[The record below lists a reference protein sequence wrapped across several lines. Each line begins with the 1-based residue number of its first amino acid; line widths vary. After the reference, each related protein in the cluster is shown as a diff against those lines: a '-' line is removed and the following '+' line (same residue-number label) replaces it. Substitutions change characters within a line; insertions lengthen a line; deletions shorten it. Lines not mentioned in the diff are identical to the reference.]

1 MKHILTVVIAFIV
14 LVSCKEEKIASDETA
29 VLQTETVV
37 KLQDIAYESFGKKI
51 TALDAITAKR
61 MAVRYAKMTVG
72 DSIDAKMSAKID
84 EVCQAKGCW
93 MKLDLPNGEQVM
105 VKFKD
110 YEFFMP
116 KDISGREVI
125 INGKAYVNEVPVDE
139 QRHYA
144 EDGGA
149 TPEEIA
155 KITVPKKTYSFLADG
170 VLLNVK

>member
-1 MKHILTVVIAFIV
+1 MKQIISILILAIV
-14 LVSCKEEKIASDETA
+14 LISCKNDAKQTEDLA
-29 VLQTETVV
+29 VLQSE
-37 KLQDIAYESFGKKI
+37 LQDIPYQSFGKKI
-51 TALDAITAKR
+51 TANDALPARR
-61 MAVRYAKMTVG
+61 MAVHYESMTVG
-72 DSIDAKMSAKID
+72 DSIDAKMSAKVE

-110 YEFFMP
+110 YGFFMP
-116 KDISGREVI
+116 KDISGKEVI
-125 INGKAYVNEVPVDE
+125 INGKAYVEEVSVEE

-155 KITVPKKTYSFLADG
+155 KITTPKKTYSFLADG
-170 VLLNVK
+170 VLLKAK

>member
-1 MKHILTVVIAFIV
+1 MKHIFSILLVTLV
-14 LVSCKEEKIASDETA
+14 LVSCKDATKQNEEVAEEQSQE
-29 VLQTETVV
+29 
-37 KLQDIAYESFGKKI
+37 IAYASFGEEI
-51 TALDAITAKR
+51 SDADVFTSKA
-61 MAVRYAKMTVG
+61 MAVQYANMTVG
-72 DSIDAKMSAKID
+72 DSIDAKMVAKVD

-93 MKLDLPNGEQVM
+93 MKLDLPDGEQVM

-110 YEFFMP
+110 YGFFMP
-116 KDISGREVI
+116 KDIAGKEVI

-155 KITVPKKTYSFLADG
+155 KITEPKRTYSFMADG
-170 VLLNVK
+170 VLLKTE